1 MFEKDYY
8 VYIMSSYRGT
18 LYIGVTNN
26 LLRRVNEHKE
36 KINEGFTKKYNCTS
50 LVYYEHFSDI
60 EESIERE
67 KQLKRWRREKKIW
80 LIELMNPKWDDLADN
95 F

>member
-1 MFEKDYY
+1 M
-8 VYIMSSYRGT
+8 
-18 LYIGVTNN
+18 YIGVTNN